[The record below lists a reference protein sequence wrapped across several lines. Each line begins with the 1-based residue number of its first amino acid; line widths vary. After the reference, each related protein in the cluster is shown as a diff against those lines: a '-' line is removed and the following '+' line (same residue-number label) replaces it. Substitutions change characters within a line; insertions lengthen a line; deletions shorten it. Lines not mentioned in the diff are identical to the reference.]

1 MHYIYEYLQGKLTGL
16 LSTDRFWMELKML
29 GIALVIFLFFV
40 VLRKIFS
47 SYVYPWIMK
56 MAEKT
61 EIELDEKIWDAFE
74 KPLNALFLILGV
86 FFALRY
92 LPLSAEFD
100 LMLTKFFR
108 SALIIIVTW
117 GFYSLSGSHSS
128 LAEELRTRL
137 NLDYTIIQF
146 FSKVA
151 RILIV
156 IIAVLVLAEEWDYDV
171 NGLIAG
177 LGLGGLAFAL
187 AAKDAL
193 ANIFGG
199 VVIILDKP
207 FAVGDW
213 IKTPSIEGTVE
224 EISFRSTKIRAFD
237 QALITMP
244 NSTLAN
250 EPITNFS
257 RMGKRRVRFYLGVT
271 YATPP
276 EKIKRIVDKIRALL
290 QNHEGVHPETIVVYF
305 EQFNE
310 SSLDILVYFFT
321 NSTDLAEHLAIRHD
335 INLEIMNI
343 LAEEGVSIA
352 FPSRSI
358 YVENL
363 ADQMREFKKISY
375 EK

>member
-1 MHYIYEYLQGKLTGL
+1 MSYVYDHLKWQIMGWMQR
-16 LSTDRFWMELKML
+16 DAFWMWLKML
-29 GIALVIFLFFV
+29 GLSLLIFLIFI
-40 VLRKIFS
+40 VLRQIFFL
-47 SYVYPWIMK
+47 YIYPWIRK
-56 MAEKT
+56 ITQNT
-61 EIELDEKIWDAFE
+61 ETELDEKIWEAFE
-74 KPLNALFLILGV
+74 KPLSALFIISGL
-86 FFALRY
+86 FFALKY
-92 LPLSAEFD
+92 LPLSAQLD
-100 LMLTKFFR
+100 LLLNKFWR
-108 SALIIIVTW
+108 SFLIIIITW

-128 LAEELRTRL
+128 LAEELKVKL

-156 IIAVLVLAEEWDYDV
+156 IIALLVLAEEWDYDV
-171 NGLIAG
+171 SGLIAG

-199 VVIILDKP
+199 IVVILDKP

-244 NSTLAN
+244 NSALAN
-250 EPITNFS
+250 EPITNYS

-271 YATPP
+271 YGTPP
-276 EKIKRIVDKIRALL
+276 EKIERVAVRIKELL
-290 QNHEGVHPETIVVYF
+290 ANHAGVHPETIMVYF
-305 EQFNE
+305 DQFNE

-321 NSTDLAEHLAIRHD
+321 NSTDLAEHLATKHD
-335 INLEIMNI
+335 INLKIMDI

-358 YVENL
+358 YVETWPE
-363 ADQMREFKKISY
+363 DGGKGRED
-375 EK
+375 